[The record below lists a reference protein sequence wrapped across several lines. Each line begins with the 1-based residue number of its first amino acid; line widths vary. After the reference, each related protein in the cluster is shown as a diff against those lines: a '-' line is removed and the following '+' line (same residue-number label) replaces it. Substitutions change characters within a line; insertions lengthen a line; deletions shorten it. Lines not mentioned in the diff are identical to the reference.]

1 MIIRDMFAKPIDRD
15 IKGVIKVGQGDDSNI
30 RQELEE
36 YVVTRE
42 LQKHFRGFFESYKNG
57 ITGNTDKMGVWIS
70 GFFGSGKSHFLK
82 ILSYVLENKVVDGK
96 SAIDYFVDDDKIADP
111 MVLADMKL
119 AASVPTDAILFNI
132 DSKSES
138 NGKENN
144 DAIVSV
150 FLKVFNKM
158 QGFCSSNFALAD
170 LERRLFGEGKYDE
183 FRSTFENSYGQTW
196 EEARDEFDFIQDDVI
211 DALVDIGYM
220 SAESARSWSDKALEP
235 YSISIEDFAKL
246 VKKYID
252 SKGKNHHVVFLVDEV
267 GQYIGDNSKLML
279 NLQTVTEELGIAC
292 RGKAWVVVTS
302 QQDID
307 SITKIKGND
316 FSKIQG
322 RFDTRLSLSSSNVD
336 EVIKKRILAKNDSGN
351 ATLSALFDTKDTI
364 IKNLIVFNDG
374 VEKKLYQNGDD
385 FALVYPF
392 IPYQFDLLGSVLTS
406 IRTHGASGK
415 HLAEGE
421 RSMLA
426 LFKESAVRLMN
437 KEPGALVPF
446 NMFYDA
452 LEQFLD
458 HSHKGVITKALD
470 NSSLNSAHAE
480 ECFTVNVLKTLF
492 MIKYVKEIRA
502 NLNNITSLMV
512 SDIDEDRRT
521 LSERVEE
528 ALNRLIRQTLVQK
541 NGDIYVFLTNEEQEI
556 NRAIE
561 TQPIESSDV
570 TNRVSGMIFD
580 DIYPENKFRLN
591 RFNNRYQ
598 FSFCQFVDDHPFKA
612 NQNYDIKLRILT
624 PNSDEVGDENTL
636 RLSSGQD
643 NVVLVVLPGD
653 RSYLDEV
660 TSMLKIEKFL
670 RMDAANT
677 AVNTESLK
685 SQKRAE
691 IQERSRNAKTYL
703 CQALEE
709 ADIYTCGDKVESK
722 SRDIR
727 TRINEA
733 LGKLIN
739 SVYHKLSYIDR
750 PVGDDD
756 IRALLRDNSQQIT
769 IDGTMQEYNVEA
781 LNEMSRFI
789 ADKTAQHFKVSMKS
803 LMERFTKAPY
813 GYVEADV
820 QWLVAKLFRKG
831 EISLT
836 VNNEQVTLQSRTSEE
851 IFRFIT
857 RKEYIEKLMAE
868 KRAKA
873 SDNQKKV
880 VREVMKELFNTTPN
894 SDDDDAV
901 MAEFVRYANNLKT
914 EIERTEGNYNN
925 GARYPGRR
933 VLSKAKQLL
942 TDICDVKY
950 PNEFFGMISA
960 KKEDLLNMAEDYEP
974 VKKFFGGQQKS
985 IFDNAVRQMDIFES
999 SKTFIV
1005 NDEVEGYVSQ
1015 INTILNKSE
1024 PYNEMH
1030 KLPDL
1035 IEKYLTAYNAELDK
1049 HMEPALEA
1057 VDEARRRVFDEL
1069 DGKECRPQL
1078 SDKFVKSFSDLS
1090 DKAQACDNI
1099 ANLKNISVEA
1109 DALMTRSLNEIFA
1122 AEKKIADSK
1131 AAKITPPIQP
1141 EDDAG
1146 AAPVQPVA
1154 PVVPKM
1160 KKRKAVSIKSLN
1172 SSSSW
1177 QLESAADVD
1186 KYLADLKNKLMN
1198 TLEEDTI
1205 ITIEF

>member
-1 MIIRDMFAKPIDRD
+1 M
-15 IKGVIKVGQGDDSNI
+15 
-30 RQELEE
+30 
-36 YVVTRE
+36 
-42 LQKHFRGFFESYKNG
+42 
-57 ITGNTDKMGVWIS
+57 
-70 GFFGSGKSHFLK
+70 
-82 ILSYVLENKVVDGK
+82 
-96 SAIDYFVDDDKIADP
+96 
-111 MVLADMKL
+111 
-119 AASVPTDAILFNI
+119 
-132 DSKSES
+132 
-138 NGKENN
+138 
-144 DAIVSV
+144 
-150 FLKVFNKM
+150 
-158 QGFCSSNFALAD
+158 
-170 LERRLFGEGKYDE
+170 
-183 FRSTFENSYGQTW
+183 
-196 EEARDEFDFIQDDVI
+196 
-211 DALVDIGYM
+211 
-220 SAESARSWSDKALEP
+220 
-235 YSISIEDFAKL
+235 
-246 VKKYID
+246 
-252 SKGKNHHVVFLVDEV
+252 
-267 GQYIGDNSKLML
+267 
-279 NLQTVTEELGIAC
+279 
-292 RGKAWVVVTS
+292 
-302 QQDID
+302 
-307 SITKIKGND
+307 
-316 FSKIQG
+316 
-322 RFDTRLSLSSSNVD
+322 
-336 EVIKKRILAKNDSGN
+336 
-351 ATLSALFDTKDTI
+351 
-364 IKNLIVFNDG
+364 
-374 VEKKLYQNGDD
+374 
-385 FALVYPF
+385 
-392 IPYQFDLLGSVLTS
+392 
-406 IRTHGASGK
+406 
-415 HLAEGE
+415 
-421 RSMLA
+421 
-426 LFKESAVRLMN
+426 
-437 KEPGALVPF
+437 
-446 NMFYDA
+446 
-452 LEQFLD
+452 
-458 HSHKGVITKALD
+458 
-470 NSSLNSAHAE
+470 
-480 ECFTVNVLKTLF
+480 
-492 MIKYVKEIRA
+492 
-502 NLNNITSLMV
+502 
-512 SDIDEDRRT
+512 
-521 LSERVEE
+521 
-528 ALNRLIRQTLVQK
+528 
-541 NGDIYVFLTNEEQEI
+541 
-556 NRAIE
+556 
-561 TQPIESSDV
+561 
-570 TNRVSGMIFD
+570 
-580 DIYPENKFRLN
+580 
-591 RFNNRYQ
+591 
-598 FSFCQFVDDHPFKA
+598 
-612 NQNYDIKLRILT
+612 
-624 PNSDEVGDENTL
+624 
-636 RLSSGQD
+636 
-643 NVVLVVLPGD
+643 
-653 RSYLDEV
+653 
-660 TSMLKIEKFL
+660 
-670 RMDAANT
+670 
-677 AVNTESLK
+677 
-685 SQKRAE
+685 
-691 IQERSRNAKTYL
+691 
-703 CQALEE
+703 
-709 ADIYTCGDKVESK
+709 
-722 SRDIR
+722 
-727 TRINEA
+727 
-733 LGKLIN
+733 
-739 SVYHKLSYIDR
+739 
-750 PVGDDD
+750 
-756 IRALLRDNSQQIT
+756 
-769 IDGTMQEYNVEA
+769 EA

-985 IFDNAVRQMDIFES
+985 IFYNAVRQMDIFES